1 MLQDQ
6 KTSMARVGGIARMAC
21 VAGLCTVLAAGSS
34 LAVMPTAAYAVSSQT
49 ASELAALT
57 QQVDSA
63 AATYQEAT
71 AKVEEL
77 NQQISEMADEILDYE
92 QNKLPEQQQKASD
105 AACNLYK
112 LKTSSTNLLSML
124 LNSSS
129 FGELITQSKYLS
141 TIQEENT
148 AALER
153 LNEMYDE
160 LEAKMDE
167 VSKAKDD
174 AEAQQQKASEALA
187 SAQAAQAKI
196 AERAQSEDAA
206 EAAAARQAAEA
217 AAAKTASMQ
226 QGSAGTA
233 SSGDAASSS
242 DASSSGSS
250 SSSST
255 NSGSS
260 SSSSSS
266 SSGSSSSS
274 NSSSSNSGSSSS
286 TSGWKSG
293 VASYYGI
300 GDGFMGGTTANGSI
314 VTETSMA
321 IAMLNVPF
329 GTRVEISYHG
339 KSVIA
344 VVNDRG
350 PYAAGRVI
358 DMQPAVARALG
369 FLSVGVDTVQYRFL

>member
-77 NQQISEMADEILDYE
+77 NQQIAEMADEILDYE

-187 SAQAAQAKI
+187 SAQAAQAKM

-233 SSGDAASSS
+233 SSGDAASSY

-255 NSGSS
+255 NSG
-260 SSSSSS
+260 SSSSS